1 MHVVVLRHSLAATEK
16 RSPSSQ
22 QQEATHDAT
31 GARSVNTPPR
41 YGPSYRHRP
50 AGGPH
55 RKRRGADVTCCMAAE
70 CYFTVHVLQVSS
82 VSTVTRLL
90 ARRPRNRGSSPAAA
104 HFVMSALPTVSTGGD
119 ITHTHTH
126 HTHTPHTLCSCRM
139 ISVVHHKNT

>member
-1 MHVVVLRHSLAATEK
+1 MHALFLRHSLTATEK

-22 QQEATHDAT
+22 QQEATHNAT

-50 AGGPH
+50 SGGPH
-55 RKRRGADVTCCMAAE
+55 RKRRGADVTFCITAE
-70 CYFTVHVLQVSS
+70 CYFAAHVLQVSS

-104 HFVMSALPTVSTGGD
+104 HFVMSAVSTVSTGGD
-119 ITHTHTH
+119 TTHKQTHTHTLAREAD
-126 HTHTPHTLCSCRM
+126 P
-139 ISVVHHKNT
+139 